1 MEEYL
6 DSMEMALSEL
16 KRAEHSIY
24 VSLRYARNVEIIEGI
39 IERLIYS
46 YESIFNALYY
56 FKLEESNIEEK
67 DTIKER
73 IDLVLD
79 LMEDDNL
86 KQASTFY
93 EFIKHLK
100 NQNNLIENRYRR
112 YFGIIYFLEDSFVYM
127 LDIDQMKEW
136 LDLLKKHFIGAEDL
150 ILSEEEKTRGKLAK

>member
-39 IERLIYS
+39 IERLVYS
-46 YESIFNALYY
+46 YESIFNAVYY
-56 FKLEESNIEEK
+56 FKLEEGKIEEK

-73 IDLVLD
+73 IETILD
-79 LMEDDNL
+79 LIDNENL
-86 KQASTFY
+86 NQASTFY
-93 EFIKHLK
+93 DFIKHLK
-100 NQNNLIENRYRR
+100 NQNSLIENRYRR

-136 LDLLKKHFIGAEDL
+136 LELLKKHFISAEDI
-150 ILSEEEKTRGKLAK
+150 ILTEEEKTRGEFAK